1 MKTAVRYFSKT
12 GNTKSIAHAIAGG
25 AKTKAVSITDEPQL
39 KEHVD
44 TLFLGGA
51 PYANIMAPELR
62 RYAEELSADK
72 VGKVVLFTT
81 SNWSRR
87 TVYALRK
94 LLTEKGIAVEQEHF
108 YAHMLNISG
117 IWSEVC
123 RIRLY
128 RLCEVDILCLTTK

>member
-12 GNTKSIAHAIAGG
+12 GNTKSIARAIAGG

-72 VGKVVLFTT
+72 VGKVVLL
-81 SNWSRR
+81 RHR
-87 TVYALRK
+87 TGHAGRSM
-94 LLTEKGIAVEQEHF
+94 LLESCSPKRA
-108 YAHMLNISG
+108 
-117 IWSEVC
+117 
-123 RIRLY
+123 
-128 RLCEVDILCLTTK
+128 

>member
-1 MKTAVRYFSKT
+1 M
-12 GNTKSIAHAIAGG
+12 
-25 AKTKAVSITDEPQL
+25 SITDEPQL

-72 VGKVVLFTT
+72 VGKVVLLRHRTGHAGR
-81 SNWSRR
+81 SMLLESCSPKGHSSR
-87 TVYALRK
+87 A
-94 LLTEKGIAVEQEHF
+94 GAF

-117 IWSEVC
+117 
-123 RIRLY
+123 RLDEAKEFG
-128 RLCEVDILCLTTK
+128 RKFAE